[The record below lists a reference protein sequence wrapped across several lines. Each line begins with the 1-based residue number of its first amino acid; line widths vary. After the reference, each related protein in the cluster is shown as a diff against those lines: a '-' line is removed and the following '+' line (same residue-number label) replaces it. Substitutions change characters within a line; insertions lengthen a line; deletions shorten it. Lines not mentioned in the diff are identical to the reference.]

1 YRQPGS
7 QSTKA
12 GSKTGSAFRRCGAAA
27 GRNVDDIR
35 RGEVWWVDLAAEPRG
50 SEPGYRRPVVVIQ
63 DDYFNR
69 SALATVVVVA
79 VTRNMTLAALPGN
92 VVVSPRETGLKRECV
107 ANVTAVITVDRRF
120 FADPGYP
127 LGALSRSTMD
137 LIDKGLAL
145 VLSL

>member
-1 YRQPGS
+1 M
-7 QSTKA
+7 
-12 GSKTGSAFRRCGAAA
+12 
-27 GRNVDDIR
+27 DDIR

-50 SEPGYRRPVVVIQ
+50 SEPRFRRPVVVIQ

-69 SALATVVVVA
+69 SALATVVVIA
-79 VTRNMTLAALPGN
+79 VTKNMALAALPGN
-92 VVVSPRETGLKRECV
+92 VVVPRREAGLKHDCV

-120 FADPGYP
+120 FADPGHP
-127 LGALSRSTMD
+127 LGALSKPTME